1 MDMNNFLQSEA
12 TQFVGT
18 AAANT
23 IGLVIGTIHEDIKEL
38 LEIPDEYQAISI
50 VSSRTGTVAQAI
62 AIDDAV
68 KAVNAK
74 LLRFEMAIDAGKQ
87 CGQGCLFVLGAENIS
102 DARRLVEIALEQI
115 DYWAACIYVNE
126 VGHMESHVTPRAG
139 EILHQIF
146 GTPLGKA
153 FGVIGAAPA
162 GIGIVAVDQCMKAAP
177 VDIVWYGSPSHNL
190 TMMNEFSAGISGD
203 VSAVQ
208 KALEA
213 GKEVGCELLRVCGI
227 TPISITKVHEVCGT
241 DYVKESYT
249 PTSCLKPKEWLYRY
263 ATKFIERVG
272 IIYES
277 ITFKWKSTSKWMY
290 FPRTL

>member
-1 MDMNNFLQSEA
+1 MDVNNFLQSEA

-23 IGLVIGTIHEDIKEL
+23 IGLVNGTSHEDIKDL

-115 DYWAACIYVNE
+115 DYWAACMY
-126 VGHMESHVTPRAG
+126 
-139 EILHQIF
+139 
-146 GTPLGKA
+146 
-153 FGVIGAAPA
+153 
-162 GIGIVAVDQCMKAAP
+162 
-177 VDIVWYGSPSHNL
+177 
-190 TMMNEFSAGISGD
+190 GISRHSTRRRD
-203 VSAVQ
+203 FTSDIWYTTWQ
-208 KALEA
+208 
-213 GKEVGCELLRVCGI
+213 GI
-227 TPISITKVHEVCGT
+227 
-241 DYVKESYT
+241 
-249 PTSCLKPKEWLYRY
+249 WRYRCCPS
-263 ATKFIERVG
+263 RN
-272 IIYES
+272 
-277 ITFKWKSTSKWMY
+277 
-290 FPRTL
+290 RHCCR

>member
-1 MDMNNFLQSEA
+1 MDIHDIHNISTTCTRTE
-12 TQFVGT
+12 FVGT
-18 AAANT
+18 AVLDT
-23 IGLVIGTIHEDIKEL
+23 IGLVISGVDDSLLQQMNVGTKYHCL
-38 LEIPDEYQAISI
+38 GLF
-50 VSSRTGTVAQAI
+50 SSRTGAAGQIT

-249 PTSCLKPKEWLYRY
+249 PTSCLKPKE
-263 ATKFIERVG
+263 E
-272 IIYES
+272 
-277 ITFKWKSTSKWMY
+277 
-290 FPRTL
+290 

>member
-1 MDMNNFLQSEA
+1 MDVNNFLQSEA

-126 VGHMESHVTPRAG
+126 VGHMESHVTPRA
-139 EILHQIF
+139 
-146 GTPLGKA
+146 
-153 FGVIGAAPA
+153 VIGAAPA

-249 PTSCLKPKEWLYRY
+249 PTTCLNPKE
-263 ATKFIERVG
+263 E
-272 IIYES
+272 
-277 ITFKWKSTSKWMY
+277 
-290 FPRTL
+290 

>member
-87 CGQGCLFVLGAENIS
+87 CGH
-102 DARRLVEIALEQI
+102 R
-115 DYWAACIYVNE
+115 
-126 VGHMESHVTPRAG
+126 TPLSRG
-139 EILHQIF
+139 SFLRVMQP
-146 GTPLGKA
+146 GTPLLLQQKL
-153 FGVIGAAPA
+153 
-162 GIGIVAVDQCMKAAP
+162 QM
-177 VDIVWYGSPSHNL
+177 L
-190 TMMNEFSAGISGD
+190 T
-203 VSAVQ
+203 
-208 KALEA
+208 
-213 GKEVGCELLRVCGI
+213 R
-227 TPISITKVHEVCGT
+227 
-241 DYVKESYT
+241 
-249 PTSCLKPKEWLYRY
+249 
-263 ATKFIERVG
+263 
-272 IIYES
+272 
-277 ITFKWKSTSKWMY
+277 
-290 FPRTL
+290 